1 MIPLL
6 NIQLGEIIFGG
17 VGSGLYGVLLFA
29 VLAVFIAGLMVGR
42 TPEYLCKKIEQKEV
56 KMAMLAVLVA
66 AISILGFSAYGS
78 VAHFAKDSYINA
90 PGPTTANLTNNGP
103 HGFSEI
109 LYAFSSATGNNGSA
123 FGGLSANTPFF
134 NTTIGLAMF
143 AGRFLM
149 MIPLLAMAGSLAQK
163 KLVPVSAGTFPTHG
177 PLFVVLL
184 VGVILVVGALTYFPA
199 LSLGPIVEHYLMR
212 DGKLFSMILNSGVVR
227 G

>member
-1 MIPLL
+1 
-6 NIQLGEIIFGG
+6 
-17 VGSGLYGVLLFA
+17 
-29 VLAVFIAGLMVGR
+29 
-42 TPEYLCKKIEQKEV
+42 
-56 KMAMLAVLVA
+56 
-66 AISILGFSAYGS
+66 
-78 VAHFAKDSYINA
+78 
-90 PGPTTANLTNNGP
+90 
-103 HGFSEI
+103 
-109 LYAFSSATGNNGSA
+109 
-123 FGGLSANTPFF
+123 
-134 NTTIGLAMF
+134 MF

-184 VGVILVVGALTYFPA
+184 VGVILVVGALSYFPA